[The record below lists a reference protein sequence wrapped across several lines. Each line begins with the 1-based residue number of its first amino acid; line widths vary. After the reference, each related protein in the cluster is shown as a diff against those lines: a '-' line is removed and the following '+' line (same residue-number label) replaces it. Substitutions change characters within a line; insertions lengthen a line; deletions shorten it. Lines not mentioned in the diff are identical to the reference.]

1 MIRLITCIKK
11 KKGISP
17 KEFRNYWNDP
27 QFEVLLDTFLAI
39 LEPSSQSRKL
49 TLQVSAN
56 IRIMQAMKTTEPYDA
71 VIEWWFESANHLA
84 PLLAKPE
91 AHTALKEL
99 VKYQSRFIDFT
110 ISPSFFT
117 EA

>member
-1 MIRLITCIKK
+1 MIRLIICIKK
-11 KKGISP
+11 KKGVSF
-17 KEFRNYWNDP
+17 KKFREYWNSP
-27 QFEVLLDTFLAI
+27 EFENIMDRLAALLEL
-39 LEPSSQSRKL
+39 SRVSRKL

>member
-11 KKGISP
+11 KEDLTT
-17 KEFRNYWNDP
+17 KEFRDYWNDP
-27 QFEVLLDTFLAI
+27 QFELLFDRVVSL
-39 LEPSSQSRKL
+39 LEPYAVSRKL

-56 IRIMQAMKTTEPYDA
+56 IKIMQTRKTKEPYDA
-71 VIEWWFESANHLA
+71 VIEWWFNSAGRLA

-91 AHTALKEL
+91 THAALNEL
-99 VKYQSRFIDFT
+99 MKYQSRFVDFKA
-110 ISPSFFT
+110 SPSFFT